1 MHRRWLFVGAAGVL
15 IVVSLMVG
23 LLVDHKGDT
32 GGAEAKPVAGTQ
44 ADLPPA
50 TVSPT
55 ASVSATEASVK
66 PSAKRTPRK
75 ESARATARS
84 AKPSAADTP
93 RTGSAAAPLA
103 GRIRPGATY
112 RGIATFYDSDGT
124 GACMYDASGD
134 VMTAAMNSTDY
145 ETAKACGAYVL
156 VRAANGASITVRITN
171 ECPGDCAPGQIDLSA
186 EAFAKLAQPSAGKI
200 PITWSLSSPSAADT
214 VSVRYKTGSSRYWC
228 GIQVIGHRNPV
239 ARLEVRA
246 GSGWRQLPRAEY
258 NYFISDDGS
267 GCGGAIRVTDIF
279 GEQLT
284 LNGVALTANAVQST
298 RVQFAE
304 R

>member
-1 MHRRWLFVGAAGVL
+1 MHRRWLFIGAAGAL
-15 IVVSLMVG
+15 IVVSLIVG
-23 LLVDHKGDT
+23 LLVDHKADTGDT
-32 GGAEAKPVAGTQ
+32 EAKPAARTQ
-44 ADLPPA
+44 AGVPA
-50 TVSPT
+50 ASVSPT
-55 ASVSATEASVK
+55 ASVSATETSAK
-66 PSAKRTPRK
+66 PSAKKTPRK
-75 ESARATARS
+75 ESARPTATS
-84 AKPSAADTP
+84 AKPSAVDTP
-93 RTGSAAAPLA
+93 RTGSATAPLA

-112 RGIATFYDSDGT
+112 RGVATFYDADGS

-200 PITWSLSSPSAADT
+200 PITWTLSSPSAADT

-284 LNGVALTANAVQST
+284 LNGVALTPNAVQST
-298 RVQFAE
+298 RAQFAK